1 MQAKFTRESDFR
13 LERDFGAKIGATF
26 EFLGAHWR
34 PLGKCLLYF
43 VLPLTL
49 VMGVVIGIAQSQMWG
64 QFDQVAATSSPADRF
79 SQLGQLNSFGTFY
92 WLGMLAMLLSYV
104 VLGATVYSYV
114 RVRMALDP
122 TQEVTPPLVWQEIRR
137 YSPRLL
143 LSAVLIIII
152 SLVGFVLLVIPG
164 FYLSVALSL
173 AWAIQVFEDQGT
185 DSSIRR
191 SMNLMSGKWWSTFGL
206 TFVMSLI
213 IGLLGAIL
221 QVPQYVAVI
230 GKVMHWYWLGSD
242 TLMLAANIIASVVR
256 MLLYTPLLLAIMFQY
271 FNLVERKEGLGLR
284 SLVDSL
290 GSGPAPV
297 AYNHAFRPDEDGEY

>member
-49 VMGVVIGIAQSQMWG
+49 VMGVAVGISQSQMWG
-64 QFDQVAATSSPADRF
+64 QLDQASATASPADRF
-79 SQLGQLNSFGTFY
+79 SQLSQFNGFGTSY

-114 RVRMALDP
+114 RVRMALEP
-122 TQEVTPPLVWQEIRR
+122 TQEVTPQLVWQEIRR
-137 YSPRLL
+137 HSPRML
-143 LSAVLIIII
+143 LSTVLVIII
-152 SLVGFVLLVIPG
+152 SLIGFVLLFIPG
-164 FYLSVALSL
+164 IYLGVALSL
-173 AWAIQVFEDQGT
+173 VWAIQVFEDQGS

-191 SMNLMSGKWWSTFGL
+191 SLNLMSGKWWSTFGL

-221 QVPQYVAVI
+221 QVPQYVAII
-230 GKVMHWYWLGSD
+230 GKVMHWSWLGSD
-242 TLMLAANIIASVVR
+242 ALMLAANIVASVAR

-271 FNLVERKEGLGLR
+271 FNLVERKEGVGLR
-284 SLVDSL
+284 TLVDSL
-290 GSGPAPV
+290 GTGPAPV
-297 AYNHAFRPDEDGEY
+297 AHNHAFRPDEEGEY